1 MKAKEPEQQG
11 LYVHLDVQENLETFA
26 LRELF
31 SYWSNLLWKESMRP
45 LIQHLFEIDLTMS
58 ESQILRHLASH
69 QRPRTVSEVADYL
82 AITHSAASRAV
93 DRLVNDAFISRT
105 ENPADRR
112 QKQLQLTEK
121 GAQLVQMLN
130 TIFSSGIERLVARLP
145 PQEQEQFRMLIAHM
159 VAASASETAGSE

>member
-1 MKAKEPEQQG
+1 MKTREQDQQG
-11 LYVHLDVQENLETFA
+11 LSVQQKAQEQPETLA

-93 DRLVNDAFISRT
+93 DRLVNDQFISRT
-105 ENPADRR
+105 ENPTDRR
-112 QKQLQLTEK
+112 QKQLQLTAK
-121 GAQLVQMLN
+121 GTQLVQMLN
-130 TIFSSGIERLVARLP
+130 TIFSSGIERLVTRLSA
-145 PQEQEQFRMLIAHM
+145 QEQEQFRLLIAHM
-159 VAASASETAGSE
+159 IAASSEKTNAE